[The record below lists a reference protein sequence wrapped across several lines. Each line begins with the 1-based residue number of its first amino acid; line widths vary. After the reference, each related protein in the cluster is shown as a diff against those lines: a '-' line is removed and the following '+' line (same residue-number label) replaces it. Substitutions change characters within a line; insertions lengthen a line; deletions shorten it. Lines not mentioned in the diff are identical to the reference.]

1 MTKLTKEQQ
10 KSTSRVFDAN
20 NISVP
25 KLLQHQINSKTVMS
39 QLKSAENKNVQP
51 RAKKNNILIA
61 TTTTTTTTTT
71 KKCKLRCSNVFYIG
85 VCCTFVTVKLHII
98 A

>member
-1 MTKLTKEQQ
+1 MAKLTKEQQ
-10 KSTSRVFDAN
+10 NSSSRVFDTN

-25 KLLQHQINSKTVMS
+25 KLFQHQINSKTVMS

-61 TTTTTTTTTT
+61 TTTTTTTTT

>member
-20 NISVP
+20 NISNP

-61 TTTTTTTTTT
+61 TTTTTTTT

-85 VCCTFVTVKLHII
+85 VCCAFVTVKLHII